1 MLIKGKFDCTKPIE
15 KLEYSFLVETE
26 IKEIEFKIKNGPFQ
40 HVIIQIEDSNGKY
53 RALTSF
59 KTFEKTYC
67 ISEDRERT
75 SNCCIAGNIPSGE
88 WKVRFLKNYIV
99 DSEFEVEIL
108 ENREITNEN
117 SNFKEIV
124 LNEKFESKKEW
135 YFGELHNHT
144 RVSDGQISLEEL
156 EKEIIEKKLD
166 FIFPTEHNSVL
177 TKYPNINIPVIPS
190 TELTL
195 DDLGHFNFF
204 GLKEFIDYYSLVE
217 EGEKKEESLRKI
229 FDRVKE
235 IGGYISLNH
244 PFHNSR
250 KMPLGLMYDIE
261 LKYLDFL
268 EVINSPTSN
277 GRNPYYDKKALKALD
292 ILWCNGYKIF
302 AVSGSDNHGMII
314 GDPLNYV
321 KLDEYSTKNIL
332 ETFKKG
338 RCYVSRIGEL
348 ELEYKNNGRVVYP
361 GEEVEGKV
369 EIKVR
374 GKENLIWKV
383 IKNNKVIETVIGN
396 EIITEQVVNEKE
408 YLRIEATDIE
418 HEIFAVINPIYNSIE
433 KIEPQIKRWFEIKD
447 SIWRE

>member
-99 DSEFEVEIL
+99 D
-108 ENREITNEN
+108 
-117 SNFKEIV
+117 
-124 LNEKFESKKEW
+124 EKFESKKEW

-277 GRNPYYDKKALKALD
+277 GRNPYYDKKALEALD

-396 EIITEQVVNEKE
+396 EIITEQVVNEKG

>member
-1 MLIKGKFDCTKPIE
+1 MIIKGSFDCTKTIE
-15 KLEYSFLVETE
+15 KLEYNFLVEDE
-26 IKEIEFKIKNGPFQ
+26 IKEIELVIKKGPFQ
-40 HVIIQIEDSNGKY
+40 HIIIEVEDSDGNY

-59 KTFEKTYC
+59 KTFEKEYY
-67 ISEDRERT
+67 INEDEKRT
-75 SNCCIAGNIPSGE
+75 SNCCVAGKLPRGE
-88 WKVRFLKNYIV
+88 WKIKLLKNYIV
-99 DSEFEVEIL
+99 DDEFEIEIL
-108 ENREITNEN
+108 AN
-117 SNFKEIV
+117 KEIKNKEDKLKKIT
-124 LNEKFESKKEW
+124 LNEVYEKRKEW

-144 RVSDGQISLEEL
+144 RVSDGKISLEEL

-177 TKYPNINIPVIPS
+177 TKYPNIDIPVIPS

-250 KMPLGLMYDIE
+250 RMPLGLMYDIE
-261 LKYLDFL
+261 LGYLDFL

-277 GRNPYYDKKALKALD
+277 GRNPYYDKKALEALD
-292 ILWCNGYKIF
+292 ILWSNGYKVF
-302 AVSGSDNHGMII
+302 AVAGSDNHGMVI

-321 KLDEYSTKNIL
+321 KLDEYSTENIL
-332 ETFKKG
+332 KSFKMG
-338 RCYVSRIGEL
+338 RSYISRIGEL
-348 ELEYKNNGRVVYP
+348 EIEYINNGKEVYP
-361 GEEVEGKV
+361 GEEVKGKV
-369 EIKVR
+369 KIKVK

-383 IKNNKVIETVIGN
+383 IKNNRVIETVLGK
-396 EIITEQVVNEKE
+396 EIVTEHEVNEKE
-408 YLRIEATDIE
+408 YLRVEATDID
-418 HEIFAVINPIYNSIE
+418 HEIFVVLNPVYNSIE
-433 KIEPQIKRWFEIKD
+433 KIEPKIKKWFEIKD

>member
-166 FIFPTEHNSVL
+166 FIFQQ
-177 TKYPNINIPVIPS
+177 NIIV
-190 TELTL
+190 
-195 DDLGHFNFF
+195 F
-204 GLKEFIDYYSLVE
+204 
-217 EGEKKEESLRKI
+217 
-229 FDRVKE
+229 
-235 IGGYISLNH
+235 
-244 PFHNSR
+244 
-250 KMPLGLMYDIE
+250 
-261 LKYLDFL
+261 
-268 EVINSPTSN
+268 
-277 GRNPYYDKKALKALD
+277 
-292 ILWCNGYKIF
+292 
-302 AVSGSDNHGMII
+302 
-314 GDPLNYV
+314 
-321 KLDEYSTKNIL
+321 
-332 ETFKKG
+332 
-338 RCYVSRIGEL
+338 
-348 ELEYKNNGRVVYP
+348 
-361 GEEVEGKV
+361 
-369 EIKVR
+369 
-374 GKENLIWKV
+374 
-383 IKNNKVIETVIGN
+383 
-396 EIITEQVVNEKE
+396 
-408 YLRIEATDIE
+408 
-418 HEIFAVINPIYNSIE
+418 
-433 KIEPQIKRWFEIKD
+433 
-447 SIWRE
+447 